1 MRGDMEDGDASR
13 GKEVRNMELH
23 EIVEELHKQAEEH
36 ALLRRPGWEDWR
48 HGALWA
54 ANVVEALEERR

>member
-1 MRGDMEDGDASR
+1 
-13 GKEVRNMELH
+13 MELH